1 MIYLISGAGRRE
13 NAYNDVKSTIIRVIP
28 FKKENIMSDEQLSQ
42 RHKIAILIDG
52 DNAQANLLPQTLV
65 EAGKYGLVTVRRIY
79 GDWTTSSMNS
89 WKEVLNYHAVQPVQ
103 QFRYT
108 IGKNATD
115 SAMIIDAMD
124 LLHSDVVDGFCLVS
138 SDSDY
143 TRLATRI
150 RESGVFVMGIG
161 EKKTPKPFVNACDV
175 FVYTSNLVAEHK
187 LARPA
192 AQKQTR
198 RSKKPVSAS
207 ASAPVVPTPIATTLI
222 ASVLEPENENDPMPL
237 IRQAYEIAQQ
247 EDGWARLDHM
257 GNALYQLD
265 PGFDPR
271 TYGHR
276 QLSRLI
282 ASYKDLFQMR
292 TQEIDG
298 STLFSVKLK
307 E

>member
-1 MIYLISGAGRRE
+1 M
-13 NAYNDVKSTIIRVIP
+13 P
-28 FKKENIMSDEQLSQ
+28 DEQLSA
-42 RHKIAILIDG
+42 RNKIAILIDG
-52 DNAQANLLPQTLV
+52 DNAQANLLPQMLV

-79 GDWTTSSMNS
+79 GDWTTSNMNS
-89 WKEVLNYHAVQPVQ
+89 WKDVLNFHAVQPVQ

-108 IGKNATD
+108 VGKNATD

-124 LLHSDVVDGFCLVS
+124 LLHTDVVNGFCLVS

-175 FVYTSNLVAEHK
+175 FVYTSNLVTEHK
-187 LARPA
+187 PARPA
-192 AQKQTR
+192 VQKQTR
-198 RSKKPVSAS
+198 RSKKPASISAAAPAATTPVPTS
-207 ASAPVVPTPIATTLI
+207 TSVIAPVVTTPVVPSATTP
-222 ASVLEPENENDPMPL
+222 VQEPENENDPMPL

-298 STLFSVKLK
+298 STLFSVKMK

>member
-1 MIYLISGAGRRE
+1 
-13 NAYNDVKSTIIRVIP
+13 
-28 FKKENIMSDEQLSQ
+28 
-42 RHKIAILIDG
+42 
-52 DNAQANLLPQTLV
+52 
-65 EAGKYGLVTVRRIY
+65 
-79 GDWTTSSMNS
+79 
-89 WKEVLNYHAVQPVQ
+89 
-103 QFRYT
+103 
-108 IGKNATD
+108 
-115 SAMIIDAMD
+115 
-124 LLHSDVVDGFCLVS
+124 
-138 SDSDY
+138 
-143 TRLATRI
+143 
-150 RESGVFVMGIG
+150 MGIG

-187 LARPA
+187 VARPA
-192 AQKQTR
+192 PQKQTR
-198 RSKKPVSAS
+198 RKKPVSTSAVAS
-207 ASAPVVPTPIATTLI
+207 AATTAV
-222 ASVLEPENENDPMPL
+222 ASPAIPPVPEAENENDPMPL
-237 IRQAYEIAQQ
+237 IHQAYEIAQQ

-298 STLFSVKLK
+298 SMLFYVKMK

>member
-1 MIYLISGAGRRE
+1 MPE
-13 NAYNDVKSTIIRVIP
+13 
-28 FKKENIMSDEQLSQ
+28 EQLSSLS

-52 DNAQANLLPQTLV
+52 DNAQANLLPQILV
-65 EAGKYGLVTVRRIY
+65 ETGKYGLVTVRRIY

-89 WKEVLNYHAVQPVQ
+89 WKDVLNYHAVQPVQ

-124 LLHSDVVDGFCLVS
+124 LLHSGVVDGFCLVS

-150 RESGVFVMGIG
+150 RETGVFVMGIG

-175 FVYTSNLVAEHK
+175 FVYTSNLVTEHK
-187 LARPA
+187 VARPTV
-192 AQKQTR
+192 QKQTR
-198 RSKKPVSAS
+198 RKKPVSTSAS
-207 ASAPVVPTPIATTLI
+207 ASAATT
-222 ASVLEPENENDPMPL
+222 AVTPPTTTPVPEAENENDPMPL

-282 ASYKDLFQMR
+282 ASYKDLFQTR

-298 STLFSVKLK
+298 STLFYVKMK